1 MDLSKLTQKKLDV
14 SRGFTYTYYTFPAQG
29 SKPTLILF
37 HGWPDT
43 ARLWAGLI
51 NNFLVPYGYGVVALD
66 CLGYGGASKPT
77 DVASY
82 AYQHMTADITEILDA
97 EKLSTVISVG
107 HDWGSALAQRLYNL
121 HPSRVAGLIIVNV
134 SYAPPSQKFDL
145 NVVNELTRKAYG
157 FGINEYWNFFTSDD
171 PSKVMGQNL
180 ESVYSVA
187 FGDPY
192 TWLANWCSPGGMR
205 KFITEGHTQPTLPY
219 ATSEHKE
226 DFMDRF
232 GKPPGFEAPSC
243 WYKAFL
249 VPEQSEADYLS
260 VSEDAKVVNVPAFF
274 WGGERDFV
282 CGTAA
287 LQPSIDAGYLP
298 KAKDVTREGG
308 HWALLEKPAEF
319 GQDVLDWLE
328 ETFH

>member
-43 ARLWAGLI
+43 ARLWAGSSIISLT
-51 NNFLVPYGYGVVALD
+51 
-66 CLGYGGASKPT
+66 SKPT

-97 EKLSTVISVG
+97 EKLFTVISVG
-107 HDWGSALAQRLYNL
+107 HDWGSALAQWLYNL
-121 HPSRVAGLIIVNV
+121 HPSRVAGLIMVNV
-134 SYAPPSQKFDL
+134 SYIPPSQKFDL
-145 NVVNELTRKAYG
+145 NVVNELTRKTYG
-157 FGINEYWNFFTSDD
+157 FGIYD
-171 PSKVMGQNL
+171 
-180 ESVYSVA
+180 VA

-192 TWLANWCSPGGMR
+192 TWLTNWCSPGGMR

-249 VPEQSEADYLS
+249 VPEQSKADYLL

-274 WGGERDFV
+274 WGGEQDFV
-282 CGTAA
+282 CRTAA
-287 LQPSIDAGYLP
+287 PQPSIDARYLP
-298 KAKDVTREGG
+298 KVKGVTREGG

>member
-14 SRGFTYTYYTFPAQG
+14 SRGFTYNYYTFPSQG

-51 NNFLVPYGYGVVALD
+51 NNFLVPFGYGVVALD
-66 CLGYGGASKPT
+66 CLGYGGTSKPT

-82 AYQHMTADITEILDA
+82 AYQHMTADITEILDT
-97 EKLSTVISVG
+97 EKLYTVISVG

-121 HPSRVAGLIIVNV
+121 YPSRVAGLIMVNAA
-134 SYAPPSQKFDL
+134 YIPPSQKYDL

-157 FGINEYWNFFTSDD
+157 SGIYEYWNFFTSDD
-171 PSKVMGQNL
+171 APKIMGQNL

-205 KFITEGHTQPTLPY
+205 KFITEGHTQSTLPY

-249 VPEQSEADYLS
+249 VPEQSEADYLL

-274 WGGERDFV
+274 WGGEQDFV
-282 CGTAA
+282 CRTAA
-287 LQPSIDAGYLP
+287 LQPNIDAGYLP
-298 KAKDVTREGG
+298 KVKGVTREGG

>member
-1 MDLSKLTQKKLDV
+1 
-14 SRGFTYTYYTFPAQG
+14 
-29 SKPTLILF
+29 
-37 HGWPDT
+37 
-43 ARLWAGLI
+43 
-51 NNFLVPYGYGVVALD
+51 
-66 CLGYGGASKPT
+66 
-77 DVASY
+77 
-82 AYQHMTADITEILDA
+82 MTADITEILDA
-97 EKLSTVISVG
+97 EKLFTVISVG
-107 HDWGSALAQRLYNL
+107 HDWGSALAQWLYNL
-121 HPSRVAGLIIVNV
+121 HPSRVAGLIMVNV
-134 SYAPPSQKFDL
+134 SYIPPSQKFDL
-145 NVVNELTRKAYG
+145 NVVNELTRKTYG
-157 FGINEYWNFFTSDD
+157 FGIYEYWNFFTLEDA
-171 PSKVMGQNL
+171 PKIMGQNL

-192 TWLANWCSPGGMR
+192 TWLTNWCSPGGMR

-249 VPEQSEADYLS
+249 VPEQSKADYLL

-274 WGGERDFV
+274 WGGEQDFV
-282 CGTAA
+282 CRTAA
-287 LQPSIDAGYLP
+287 PQPSIDARYLP
-298 KAKDVTREGG
+298 KVKGVTREGG